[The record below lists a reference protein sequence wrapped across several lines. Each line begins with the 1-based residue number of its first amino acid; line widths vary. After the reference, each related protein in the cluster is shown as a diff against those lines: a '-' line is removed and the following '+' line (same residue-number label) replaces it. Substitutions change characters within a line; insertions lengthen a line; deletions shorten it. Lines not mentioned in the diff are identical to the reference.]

1 MKKQNHSQ
9 QALASAPLWPLMLKL
24 ALPAVV
30 ARRLRYKEI
39 VECDNCGR
47 ILFVRTEA

>member
-1 MKKQNHSQ
+1 MEKQNHSQ

-30 ARRLRYKEI
+30 AQL
-39 VECDNCGR
+39 V
-47 ILFVRTEA
+47 